1 MGELPVIMSESQT
14 ITETSTDS
22 DLIAPT
28 RTATPFH
35 TTLAELNRMT
45 PAQISALIG
54 DLLYNPTLG
63 EEVASAAPFRNLEH
77 LLDVAHREL
86 LRMPRVEVLASIQAH
101 PVLGEQTTDI
111 YSREEQSF
119 ILESPPEVL
128 TEVADLCRR
137 YEERFHHLF
146 LVCAQGIGG
155 HEVLRLLRRRLD
167 NPTVTEWETTVR
179 ELGRINTLRLRSAVR
194 G

>member
-1 MGELPVIMSESQT
+1 MSESQT
-14 ITETSTDS
+14 ITDSPTDS

-35 TTLAELNRMT
+35 TTLGELNKMPRE
-45 PAQISALIG
+45 QISALLG

-63 EEVASAAPFRNLEH
+63 GEIAAAAPFRSREH

-86 LRMPRVEVLASIQAH
+86 LRMPRVEVLTSIQAH
-101 PVLGEQTTDI
+101 PTLGEQTTDI

-128 TEVADLCRR
+128 AEVADLCRR

-155 HEVLRLLRRRLD
+155 HEVLRLLRRRLG

-179 ELGRINTLRLRSAVR
+179 ELGRINTLRLRSVVR